1 MINVGQVEP
10 NALFTII
17 GQENNTPQRIDIY
30 LAEQFS
36 GYSRSFFQK
45 LIENQYVKRND
56 TIVTKPSTPI
66 YFNDIIAVQFPPEK
80 IVEPSVVI
88 DKTINV
94 SILAQTEHFMIIYKP
109 AHLLVHAPSKASTAI
124 TLTDWILHHHN
135 ELAQIGIVDRP
146 GIVHRLDKETSGIM
160 VLTRTNYGHGEFSRL
175 FKERNMR
182 KTYLAL
188 VAGHPEKEGT
198 IDRVI
203 GRDPVNRIAMTSY
216 DEYFTTIKNVK
227 VRSAITH
234 YKVLQYFENS
244 SLVEVKPVTGRT
256 HQIRVHM
263 KSIGHPVIG
272 DQLYGE
278 KSPLID
284 RQALH
289 AHSLS
294 FIFNEQE
301 YTFTCPLPDDFQN
314 LLDNQTI
321 HSDVSKKV

>member
-1 MINVGQVEP
+1 MINTSQIEP

-30 LAEQFS
+30 LAEHFS

-56 TIVTKPSTPI
+56 TIVTKPSTPV
-66 YFNDIIAVQFPPEK
+66 YCNDIIVVQFPPEK
-80 IVEPSVVI
+80 IIEPSAVI

-109 AHLLVHAPSKASTAI
+109 AHLLVHAPSKTSTAV
-124 TLTDWILHHHN
+124 TLTDWILHHHH
-135 ELAQIGIVDRP
+135 ELAQVGIVDRP

-160 VLTRTNYGHGEFSRL
+160 ILTRTNYGHSEFSHL
-175 FKERNMR
+175 FKSRNIH

-188 VAGHPEKEGT
+188 VSGHPEKEGT
-198 IDRVI
+198 INRVI

-216 DEYFTTIKNVK
+216 DEYFTTMRNVK
-227 VRSAITH
+227 VRNAITH
-234 YKVLQYFENS
+234 YKVLQYFENT

-263 KSIGHPVIG
+263 KSIGHPIIG

-278 KSPLID
+278 KSSLIN

-289 AHSLS
+289 AHSLA
-294 FIFNEQE
+294 FTFNEQE
-301 YTFTCPLPDDFQN
+301 YSFICPLPDDFQN
-314 LLDNQTI
+314 LLRNQTV
-321 HSDVSKKV
+321 HRDDEKKL